1 GGIVA
6 FVKYLHNSKKPIH
19 ENVIAVNG
27 IKDDIQ
33 VELAL
38 QWNDSYKESIFS
50 FTNNI
55 PQRDGGTHLSVLK
68 SAVTRT
74 MNNYIESEG

>member
-1 GGIVA
+1 IVA
-6 FVKYLHNSKKPIH
+6 FVQYLNKRKKPMH

-38 QWNDSYKESIFS
+38 PWNDSYKESIFC

-55 PQRDGGTHLSVLK
+55 PESDGGTPLSGLIA
-68 SAVTRT
+68 AVPRT
-74 MNNYIESEG
+74 MTCCV